1 MIALASVIASPLCV
15 PRRGAPG
22 MRPQLFL
29 ATEVTKKRRCPYAV
43 TSLGRL
49 HRQELTF
56 QAQSCRQS
64 GLQLNYDNGIFSVY
78 CSIDFVNLQ
87 FVTYMA
93 E

>member
-1 MIALASVIASPLCV
+1 MIALASVIASPLFV

-22 MRPQLFL
+22 VSLRLFL
-29 ATEVTKKRRCPYAV
+29 ATEGTKKRRVPYAV
-43 TSLGRL
+43 TSRGRL
-49 HRQELTF
+49 HCQELTF

-64 GLQLNYDNGIFSVY
+64 GLQLNHDNGIFSVY